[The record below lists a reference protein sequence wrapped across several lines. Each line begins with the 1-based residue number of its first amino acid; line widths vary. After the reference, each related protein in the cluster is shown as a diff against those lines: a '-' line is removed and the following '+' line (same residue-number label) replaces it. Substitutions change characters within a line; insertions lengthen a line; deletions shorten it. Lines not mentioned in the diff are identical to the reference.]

1 MFAPISE
8 IFDSV
13 QGEGPYVGVRQA
25 FVRFVGC
32 NLNCFY
38 CDTPRE
44 DVGYCRFEKNAGS
57 NSFEELT
64 NPLTENMVEGMLE
77 YYKHIHSISLTG
89 GEPLLHADFINQ
101 MHTPAPLY
109 LESNM
114 TLPQQAKK
122 IKDRI
127 SYVAGDV
134 KLTGEFEGEDFES
147 HLDRTIECFR
157 VLKSTK
163 TRDCFCKIVVTN
175 GTNPDDVL
183 GVVGAISNYI
193 SCVVLQPVTLGAS
206 ATTSATTVT
215 TKITKPAPVQILMEL
230 QKNLIDEID
239 TRIIPQTHK
248 MWGCL

>member
-1 MFAPISE
+1 MLAPVCE

-32 NLNCFY
+32 NLNCSY

-44 DVGYCRFEKNAGS
+44 DVGHCRLEKNAGS
-57 NSFEELT
+57 GMFEELP
-64 NPLTENMVEGMLE
+64 NPLTVNQVEEMLE
-77 YYKHIHSISLTG
+77 YFKHIHSISLTG

-101 MHTPAPLY
+101 VHTFAPLY

-114 TLPQQAKK
+114 TLPQKAKK
-122 IKDRI
+122 IRDLI
-127 SYVAGDV
+127 TYVAGDV
-134 KLTGEFEGEDFES
+134 KLTNEFEGEDFES

-157 VLKSTK
+157 VLKTTE

-175 GTNPDDVL
+175 ETKTDDVL

-193 SCVVLQPVTLGAS
+193 SCVVLQPVTQA
-206 ATTSATTVT
+206 ATINTS
-215 TKITKPAPVQILMEL
+215 IKPVKPMPVHSLMEL
-230 QKNLIDEID
+230 QKNLLDAID

>member
-1 MFAPISE
+1 MLAPISE

-32 NLNCFY
+32 NLNCSY

-44 DVGYCRFEKNAGS
+44 DVGYCRFERQAGS
-57 NSFEELT
+57 GSFEEFQ
-64 NPLTENMVEGMLE
+64 NPLTVNMVEGMLE

-89 GEPLLHADFINQ
+89 GEPLLHADFISQ
-101 MHTPAPLY
+101 MHTPVPLY

-114 TLPQQAKK
+114 TLPQKAKK

-127 SYVAGDV
+127 SYVSGDV
-134 KLTGEFEGEDFES
+134 KLTNEFEGEDFES

-157 VLKSTK
+157 VLKTTK

-175 GTNPDDVL
+175 DTEPDDVL

-193 SCVVLQPVTLGAS
+193 SCVVLQPVTQGATPN
-206 ATTSATTVT
+206 ATTDTGPAT
-215 TKITKPAPVQILMEL
+215 VQSLMEL
-230 QKNLIDEID
+230 QKNLLDEID

>member
-32 NLNCFY
+32 NLNCSY

-44 DVGYCRFEKNAGS
+44 DVEHCRYEKNAGS
-57 NSFEELT
+57 DSFEELT
-64 NPLTENMVEGMLE
+64 NPLTVNMVEGMLE

-89 GEPLLHADFINQ
+89 GEPLLHADFISQ
-101 MHTPAPLY
+101 MHTPVPLY

-114 TLPQQAKK
+114 TLPHKAKK

-127 SYVAGDV
+127 SYVSGDV
-134 KLTGEFEGEDFES
+134 KLTDEFEGEDFES

-163 TRDCFCKIVVTN
+163 TRDCFCKIVLTN
-175 GTNPDDVL
+175 DTNHDDVL

-193 SCVVLQPVTLGAS
+193 SCVVLQPVTQG
-206 ATTSATTVT
+206 ATTNVA
-215 TKITKPAPVQILMEL
+215 PAPVQSIMEL
-230 QKNLIDEID
+230 QKSLIDEID

>member
-32 NLNCFY
+32 NLNCSY
-38 CDTPRE
+38 CDTPHE
-44 DVGYCRFEKNAGS
+44 GVEYCRFEKDAGS
-57 NSFEELT
+57 GTFEELP
-64 NPLTENMVEGMLE
+64 NPLSVNMVEGMLE
-77 YYKHIHSISLTG
+77 YFKHIHSISLTG
-89 GEPLLHADFINQ
+89 GEPLLHADFISQ
-101 MHTPAPLY
+101 MHTSVPLY

-114 TLPQQAKK
+114 TLPQMARK

-134 KLTGEFEGEDFES
+134 KLTDEFEGEDFES

-175 GTNPDDVL
+175 DTNPDDVF

-193 SCVVLQPVTLGAS
+193 SCVVLQPVTQGA
-206 ATTSATTVT
+206 T
-215 TKITKPAPVQILMEL
+215 TKPASVQFLMEL
-230 QKNLIDEID
+230 QKNLLDEID

>member
-32 NLNCFY
+32 NLDCSY

-44 DVGYCRFEKNAGS
+44 DIGFCRYEKNAGS
-57 NSFEELT
+57 ESFEEFQ
-64 NPLTENMVEGMLE
+64 NPLTVNMVEGMLE

-89 GEPLLHADFINQ
+89 GEPLLHADFISQ
-101 MHTPAPLY
+101 MHTSVPLY

-114 TLPQQAKK
+114 TLPQKAKK
-122 IKDRI
+122 IKDRV
-127 SYVAGDV
+127 SYVSGDV
-134 KLTGEFEGEDFES
+134 KLTNDFKGEDFES

-175 GTNPDDVL
+175 DTNPDDVL
-183 GVVGAISNYI
+183 GVIGAISDYI
-193 SCVVLQPVTLGAS
+193 SCVVLQPVTPG
-206 ATTSATTVT
+206 ATTNVA
-215 TKITKPAPVQILMEL
+215 PAPVQSLMEL
-230 QKNLIDEID
+230 QKSLIDEID